1 MYTKYQLVSWPGK
14 KDQLSGAD
22 DICWNS
28 IVCVVFIYV
37 VVLESE
43 KKKKKLRGERLIEN
57 RVKFKRLE
65 INEKKKKW
73 NLKDLIENIS
83 KLEGVICN
91 CSLIFVYEALVF

>member
-1 MYTKYQLVSWPGK
+1 MLEFYRVCCIYICRCFGK
-14 KDQLSGAD
+14 
-22 DICWNS
+22 W
-28 IVCVVFIYV
+28 
-37 VVLESE
+37 
-43 KKKKKLRGERLIEN
+43 KKKKKLRGEWLIEN